1 MSFFFIHY
9 VKYLLSW
16 INLVIQACCTFLDG
30 WFWLKMLREH
40 AFVDQ
45 LRAFIEMLRLWAIL
59 SYIFLLVFSWSHSL
73 PVLFF
78 IFKSMF
84 FIFH

>member
-1 MSFFFIHY
+1 M
-9 VKYLLSW
+9 
-16 INLVIQACCTFLDG
+16 IQACCAFLDG
-30 WFWLKMLREH
+30 WFWLIMLRGH
-40 AFVDQ
+40 VFVDQ

-59 SYIFLLVFSWSHSL
+59 SCIFLLVFSWSHSL